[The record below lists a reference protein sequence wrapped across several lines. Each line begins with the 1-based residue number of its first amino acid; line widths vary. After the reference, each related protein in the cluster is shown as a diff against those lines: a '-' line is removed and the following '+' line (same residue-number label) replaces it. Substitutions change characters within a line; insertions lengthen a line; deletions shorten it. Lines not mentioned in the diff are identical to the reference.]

1 MKSEKLLL
9 IGSSGLIGNS
19 ILGFA
24 KNCFSSI
31 VCVGSDYIIN
41 YENGNRSYSERND
54 KSGWSDIAPH
64 IDSNTIVIN
73 ASWGRNT
80 SSDRNSMIQLESS
93 ERELNLI
100 HSVKGRILKYI
111 SLGSIAE
118 IEDSEIS
125 PSNTTLYSD
134 VKKKILI
141 ELQESGIPYLW
152 IRLASIYGQ
161 NDNRDWLMNQ
171 LIDQA
176 RSARRIEVKFPNQLL
191 NLCHSDSVAQEIL
204 EIQETRKDAA
214 LNFYTSQWVTVAELA
229 NSFALC
235 QEPKVSPVSSTFF
248 SKNDPF
254 GHLVHT
260 PPILDFIRASI
271 DHE

>member
-1 MKSEKLLL
+1 
-9 IGSSGLIGNS
+9 
-19 ILGFA
+19 
-24 KNCFSSI
+24 
-31 VCVGSDYIIN
+31 
-41 YENGNRSYSERND
+41 
-54 KSGWSDIAPH
+54 
-64 IDSNTIVIN
+64 
-73 ASWGRNT
+73 
-80 SSDRNSMIQLESS
+80 MIQLESS